1 MYGRGEKRRAE
12 RHSARPAASP
22 WAPRTSVASTKGC
35 RRKRGVGLA
44 PQMSA
49 SSLPSSSADSV
60 RLGTALGRGPFVL
73 AVALVCWTIVVI
85 LKGAMVT
92 STGSG
97 MAYADWPKAD
107 GQWLPESSYTTLP
120 GFFEHFH
127 RIAGAIAGLLSL
139 TLVVHLWRSKALS
152 TPGGR
157 ASLLGLLLIVVQGVV
172 GGVGVLNNTPVA
184 LSSLH
189 GTLAQLTIV
198 TFAIAAYRLSPRW
211 RATVPAAIPSAGSAR
226 TMSFVAVVAL
236 VLQTYIGAIARHS
249 GSVHALWGH
258 VGNALIVFFVALIA
272 AGLAAGRVGTVP
284 GIQKL
289 SKILLWL
296 LVTQIVLGFVALLV
310 RTGKDPRNVEHL
322 WRAALISSHVLTGSL
337 LTVTA
342 SLLAAHVFRG
352 ALRPVEATRG

>member
-1 MYGRGEKRRAE
+1 MTA
-12 RHSARPAASP
+12 
-22 WAPRTSVASTKGC
+22 T
-35 RRKRGVGLA
+35 
-44 PQMSA
+44 
-49 SSLPSSSADSV
+49 SLPSSPRDHA
-60 RLGTALGRGPFVL
+60 RLVTEPGRGPFVL

-139 TLVVHLWRSKALS
+139 TLVVHLWRCKALS

-157 ASLLGLLLIVVQGVV
+157 ASLLGLGLIIVQGLV
-172 GGVGVLNNTPVA
+172 GGIGVLNNTPVA
-184 LSSLH
+184 ISSLH

-211 RATVPAAIPSAGSAR
+211 FATVPAPHPSAGSSR
-226 TMSFVAVVAL
+226 TMTTVAVVAL
-236 VLQTYIGAIARHS
+236 VLQTYVGAIARHS
-249 GSVHALWGH
+249 GNVGALWGH
-258 VGNALIVFFVALIA
+258 VGNALVVFLIVLVAS
-272 AGLAAGRVGTVP
+272 GLAAGKLGSVP

-289 SKILLWL
+289 AKVLLWL
-296 LVTQIVLGFVALLV
+296 LVLQLVLGFIALLV
-310 RTGKDPRNVEHL
+310 RTGKDPKNVEHL
-322 WRAALISSHVLTGSL
+322 WRAALISSHVLVGSL

-352 ALRPVEATRG
+352 AVRPEAARV

>member
-1 MYGRGEKRRAE
+1 MTA
-12 RHSARPAASP
+12 
-22 WAPRTSVASTKGC
+22 TSVSTPQDGPF
-35 RRKRGVGLA
+35 REA
-44 PQMSA
+44 P
-49 SSLPSSSADSV
+49 
-60 RLGTALGRGPFVL
+60 ALGRGPFVL

-139 TLVVHLWRSKALS
+139 TLVVHLWRCKAMR

-157 ASLLGLLLIVVQGVV
+157 ASLLGLVLIIVQGLV
-172 GGVGVLNNTPVA
+172 GGIGVLNNTPVA
-184 LSSLH
+184 ISSLH

-211 RATVPAAIPSAGSAR
+211 RATVPVEHPSAGSAR
-226 TMSFVAVVAL
+226 TMTVVAVCAL
-236 VLQTYIGAIARHS
+236 VLQTYVGAIARHS
-249 GSVHALWGH
+249 GSAHALWTH
-258 VGNALIVFFVALIA
+258 VANALVVFLIVLVAS
-272 AGLAAGRVGTVP
+272 GLAAGKLGGIP

-289 SKILLWL
+289 AKVLLWL
-296 LVTQIVLGFVALLV
+296 LVLQLVLGFIALLV
-310 RTGKDPRNVEHL
+310 RTGKDPKNVEHL

-342 SLLAAHVFRG
+342 SLLSAHVFRG
-352 ALRPVEATRG
+352 ALRRVEAARV

>member
-1 MYGRGEKRRAE
+1 
-12 RHSARPAASP
+12 
-22 WAPRTSVASTKGC
+22 
-35 RRKRGVGLA
+35 
-44 PQMSA
+44 MSA
-49 SSLPSSSADSV
+49 TSFPSSPADPAQV
-60 RLGTALGRGPFVL
+60 VAAPGRGPFVL

-139 TLVVHLWRSKALS
+139 TLVVHLWRCKAMA

-157 ASLLGLLLIVVQGVV
+157 ASLLGLLLIVTQGVV

-184 LSSLH
+184 ISSLH

-211 RATVPAAIPSAGSAR
+211 RATTPTVMPSAGSAR
-226 TMSFVAVVAL
+226 TMSVVAVVAL

-249 GSVHALWGH
+249 GSAHALWAH
-258 VGNALIVFFVALIA
+258 VGNALIVFFLALIA
-272 AGLAAGRVGTVP
+272 SGLAAGKVGSVP

-289 SKILLWL
+289 SKVLLWL

-310 RTGKDPRNVEHL
+310 RTGKAPRNVEQL
-322 WRAALISSHVLTGSL
+322 WRASLISAHVLTGSL

-352 ALRPVEATRG
+352 AARPGEAARG

>member
-1 MYGRGEKRRAE
+1 
-12 RHSARPAASP
+12 
-22 WAPRTSVASTKGC
+22 
-35 RRKRGVGLA
+35 
-44 PQMSA
+44 MSA
-49 SSLPSSSADSV
+49 TSLPSSPADPARLDSA
-60 RLGTALGRGPFVL
+60 TGRGPFVL

-107 GQWLPESSYTTLP
+107 GEWLPESSYTTLP

-139 TLVVHLWRSKALS
+139 TLVVHLWRCKALA

-157 ASLLGLLLIVVQGVV
+157 ASLLGLLLIITQGVV

-184 LSSLH
+184 ISSLH

-211 RATVPAAIPSAGSAR
+211 RATAPATLPSAGSAR
-226 TMSFVAVVAL
+226 TMSVVAVVAL
-236 VLQTYIGAIARHS
+236 VLQTYVGAIARHS
-249 GSVHALWGH
+249 GNAHALWTH
-258 VGNALIVFFVALIA
+258 VGNALVVFFLVLVASGIA
-272 AGLAAGRVGTVP
+272 AGKLGNVP

-296 LVTQIVLGFVALLV
+296 LVAQLVLGFVALLI

-352 ALRPVEATRG
+352 AVRPAEAARG